1 MIFIE
6 RRQLRGRM
14 EGDGQK
20 LRSLGAEHLP
30 PPSSSEG
37 QGKSNTHW
45 LRSKLVVGKEKS
57 GPYPGRVQI
66 LVNSFL
72 SPTPPLPSPTPPHP
86 INHQVQFYVLN
97 ITGLPRALT
106 SAQVSTFLP
115 RPSHQSPPWSVG
127 LWSCP
132 LRSIAT
138 LDIVSDSRA
147 KFNPS
152 HPLLRTLPCLKLN
165 PSKKFHFPWLLNP
178 GLSIWCPRPL
188 RLWLPPTFPASSHTP
203 SLG

>member
-1 MIFIE
+1 MDTGSNDGWAFQSSTWLCPQAAEQNAPLMWTPSSKTGDGCGQPWRMLKCQTKKGLLVIVMIFIE

-20 LRSLGAEHLP
+20 LRSLGAKHLP

-57 GPYPGRVQI
+57 GPYPGGVQI

-115 RPSHQSPPWSVG
+115 RPSHQSPLWSFG

-132 LRSIAT
+132 L
-138 LDIVSDSRA
+138 
-147 KFNPS
+147 
-152 HPLLRTLPCLKLN
+152 
-165 PSKKFHFPWLLNP
+165 
-178 GLSIWCPRPL
+178 
-188 RLWLPPTFPASSHTP
+188 
-203 SLG
+203 